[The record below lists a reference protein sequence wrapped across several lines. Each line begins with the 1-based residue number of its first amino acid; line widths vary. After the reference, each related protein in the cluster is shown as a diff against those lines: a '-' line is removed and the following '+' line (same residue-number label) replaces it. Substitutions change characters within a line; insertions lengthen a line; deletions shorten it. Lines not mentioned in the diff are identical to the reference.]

1 MSFALLLGAAFVLG
15 VRHALDPDHL
25 VAVSTLVAEER
36 RLWPAARL
44 GLWWGMGHL
53 LPIAAVGLPLVALR
67 VRLPEAW
74 EHTVDLGVGVL
85 LVALGLRTLWALRR
99 ERVHFHVH
107 EHDGRAHP
115 HFHTHLAGPDH
126 AHAHTS
132 ERVRGRISFLV
143 GVIHGLAGSGAAEV
157 VAMTAATSL
166 AAGVAYLLAFGVG
179 TWASMFLTSL
189 CIAAPTL
196 AAVSRW
202 ERLYQIVRA
211 SAGLASVAVGVGMW
225 LEILPALL

>member
-1 MSFALLLGAAFVLG
+1 MSFAVLLGAAFVLG

-44 GLWWGMGHL
+44 GLWWGAGHL
-53 LPIAAVGLPLVALR
+53 LPIAAVGLPLLALR

-85 LVALGLRTLWALRR
+85 LVVLGLRTLWLLRR

-107 EHDGRAHP
+107 EHDGRAHL
-115 HFHTHLAGPDH
+115 HFHTHLGGPDH

-132 ERVRGRISFLV
+132 EGFRGRISFLV
-143 GVIHGLAGSGAAEV
+143 GMVHGLAGSGAAAV

-179 TWASMFLTSL
+179 TWAGMFLTSL

-202 ERLYQIVRA
+202 ERLYRIVRA

>member
-44 GLWWGMGHL
+44 GLWWGAGHL
-53 LPIAAVGLPLVALR
+53 VPIAAVGLPLVALR

-115 HFHTHLAGPDH
+115 HFHTHLGGPDH

-143 GVIHGLAGSGAAEV
+143 GVVHGLAGSGAAAV

-179 TWASMFLTSL
+179 TWAGMFLTSL

-211 SAGLASVAVGVGMW
+211 SAGLASMAVGVGMW

>member
-1 MSFALLLGAAFVLG
+1 VSFALLLGAAFVLG

-44 GLWWGMGHL
+44 GLWWGAGHL
-53 LPIAAVGLPLVALR
+53 VPIAAVGLPLVALR

-115 HFHTHLAGPDH
+115 HFHTHLGGPDH

-143 GVIHGLAGSGAAEV
+143 GVVHGLAGSGAAAV

-179 TWASMFLTSL
+179 TWAGMFLTSL

-211 SAGLASVAVGVGMW
+211 SAGLASMAVGVGMW

>member
-1 MSFALLLGAAFVLG
+1 VSFALLLGAAFVLG

-44 GLWWGMGHL
+44 GLWWGAGHL
-53 LPIAAVGLPLVALR
+53 LPIAAVGLPLLALR

-85 LVALGLRTLWALRR
+85 LVVLGLRTLWALRR

-107 EHDGRAHP
+107 EHDGRSHP
-115 HFHTHLAGPDH
+115 HFHTHLGGPDH
-126 AHAHTS
+126 AHTHTS
-132 ERVRGRISFLV
+132 EGARGRISFLI
-143 GVIHGLAGSGAAEV
+143 GVVHGLAGSGAAAV

-179 TWASMFLTSL
+179 TWAGMFLTSL

>member
-1 MSFALLLGAAFVLG
+1 VSFALLLGAAFVLG

-44 GLWWGMGHL
+44 GLWWGAGHL
-53 LPIAAVGLPLVALR
+53 VPIAAVGLPLVALR

-85 LVALGLRTLWALRR
+85 LVALGLRTLWVLRR

-115 HFHTHLAGPDH
+115 HFHTHLGGPDH

-143 GVIHGLAGSGAAEV
+143 GVVHGLAGSGAAAV

-179 TWASMFLTSL
+179 TWAGMFLTSL

>member
-44 GLWWGMGHL
+44 GLWWGAGHL
-53 LPIAAVGLPLVALR
+53 VPIAAVGLPLVALR

-115 HFHTHLAGPDH
+115 HFHTHLGGPDH

-143 GVIHGLAGSGAAEV
+143 GVVHGLAGSGAAAV

-179 TWASMFLTSL
+179 TWAGMFLTSL

>member
-44 GLWWGMGHL
+44 GLWWGAGHL
-53 LPIAAVGLPLVALR
+53 VPIAAVGLPLVALR

-85 LVALGLRTLWALRR
+85 LVALGLRTLWVLRR

-115 HFHTHLAGPDH
+115 HFHTHLGGPDH

-143 GVIHGLAGSGAAEV
+143 GVVHGLAGSGAAAV

-179 TWASMFLTSL
+179 TWAGMFLTSL

>member
-44 GLWWGMGHL
+44 GLWWGAGHL
-53 LPIAAVGLPLVALR
+53 LPIAAVGLPLLALR

-85 LVALGLRTLWALRR
+85 LVVLGLRTLWALRR

-107 EHDGRAHP
+107 
-115 HFHTHLAGPDH
+115 
-126 AHAHTS
+126 
-132 ERVRGRISFLV
+132 
-143 GVIHGLAGSGAAEV
+143 
-157 VAMTAATSL
+157 
-166 AAGVAYLLAFGVG
+166 
-179 TWASMFLTSL
+179 
-189 CIAAPTL
+189 
-196 AAVSRW
+196 
-202 ERLYQIVRA
+202 
-211 SAGLASVAVGVGMW
+211 
-225 LEILPALL
+225 

>member
-44 GLWWGMGHL
+44 GLWWGAGHL
-53 LPIAAVGLPLVALR
+53 VPIAAVGLPLLALR

-74 EHTVDLGVGVL
+74 QHTVDLGVGVL
-85 LVALGLRTLWALRR
+85 LVVLGLRTLWVLRR

-115 HFHTHLAGPDH
+115 HFHTHLGGPDH

-143 GVIHGLAGSGAAEV
+143 GVVHGLAGSGAAAV

-166 AAGVAYLLAFGVG
+166 AAGVGYLLAFGVG
-179 TWASMFLTSL
+179 TWAGMFLTSL

-196 AAVSRW
+196 AALSRW

>member
-44 GLWWGMGHL
+44 GLWWGAGHL
-53 LPIAAVGLPLVALR
+53 LPIAAVGLPLLALR

-85 LVALGLRTLWALRR
+85 LVVLGLRTLWVLRR

-107 EHDGRAHP
+107 EHDGRSHP
-115 HFHTHLAGPDH
+115 HFHTHLGGPDH
-126 AHAHTS
+126 AHTHTS
-132 ERVRGRISFLV
+132 EGARGRISFLI
-143 GVIHGLAGSGAAEV
+143 GVVHGLAGSGAAAV

-179 TWASMFLTSL
+179 TWAGMFLTSL

>member
-44 GLWWGMGHL
+44 GLWWGAGHL
-53 LPIAAVGLPLVALR
+53 LPIAAVGLPLLALR

-85 LVALGLRTLWALRR
+85 LVVLGLRTLWALRR

-107 EHDGRAHP
+107 EHDGRSHP
-115 HFHTHLAGPDH
+115 HFHTHLGGPDH
-126 AHAHTS
+126 AHTHTS
-132 ERVRGRISFLV
+132 EGARGRISFLI
-143 GVIHGLAGSGAAEV
+143 GVVHGLAGSGAAAV

-179 TWASMFLTSL
+179 TWAGMFLTSL

>member
-44 GLWWGMGHL
+44 GLWWGAGHL
-53 LPIAAVGLPLVALR
+53 VPIAAVGLPLVALR

-85 LVALGLRTLWALRR
+85 LVALGLRTLWVLRR

-115 HFHTHLAGPDH
+115 HFHTHLGGPDH
-126 AHAHTS
+126 VHAHTS

-143 GVIHGLAGSGAAEV
+143 GVVHGLAGSGAAAV

-179 TWASMFLTSL
+179 TWAGMFLTSL